1 MVFLHFQAYL
11 WVASQPKLRQALLI
25 SKNTQPCNSPTGLN
39 SVTPLS
45 TFLVMNLLL
54 TAHART
60 RSTTSKTKQPGTSTT
75 QNKATNHPNGWLHS
89 EMRQQQAAQAVP
101 LHMAILQRL
110 PTPSTTITAYNIT
123 SYTKSSDK
131 KRWLR
136 AAPKFPTRSITA
148 PTTARTSVVLPS
160 LLQWLRLPISH
171 CNQHDEPHLKSC
183 WNANLLSIGV
193 DATNNRTSAT
203 TNTLHQR
210 RIMMQFSPHLGRH
223 YRIVSVRRGLIWGFG
238 REELYS
244 AYDCSRWNS
253 SW

>member
-1 MVFLHFQAYL
+1 MVFLHFQAIFESL
-11 WVASQPKLRQALLI
+11 HNQSCGKRW
-25 SKNTQPCNSPTGLN
+25 SKNQEYATTQLTHGTQFSHSSLN
-39 SVTPLS
+39 FSRDEPP
-45 TFLVMNLLL
+45 
-54 TAHART
+54 AHART
-60 RSTTSKTKQPGTSTT
+60 RSTTSKTKQPWTSTT

-171 CNQHDEPHLKSC
+171 CNQHDEPPLKSC

-193 DATNNRTSAT
+193 DATNNRTTAT